1 MSLFPNHGYVIID
14 DIGTVWRDNSLLCHT
29 NHPADMMGG
38 TDGMHSGGAWFT
50 PDETEVMPGSTD
62 LGFRRNLG
70 FMVIR
75 MFRHTA
81 SASQRVEGIY
91 NCKIED
97 DTNTLQTV
105 YVGLYNENGGGNVL
119 YM

>member
-1 MSLFPNHGYVIID
+1 MVN
-14 DIGTVWRDNSLLCHT
+14 DIGTTGITGLLCHT
-29 NHPADMMGG
+29 NHPADIPGG
-38 TDGMHSGGAWFT
+38 SDGMHSGGAWFT
-50 PDETEVMPGSTD
+50 PDETEVEHDSNS
-62 LGFRRNLG
+62 LGFRRNFG
-70 FMVIR
+70 SMVIR

-81 SASQRVEGIY
+81 SASQLVEGIY
-91 NCKIED
+91 QCEVED